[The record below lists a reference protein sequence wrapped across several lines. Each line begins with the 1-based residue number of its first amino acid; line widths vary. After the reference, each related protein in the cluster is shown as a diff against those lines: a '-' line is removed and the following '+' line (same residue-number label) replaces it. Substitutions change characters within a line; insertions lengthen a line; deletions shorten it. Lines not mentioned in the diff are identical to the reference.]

1 MEKQSVSYRGAAL
14 LLVVLVVIVV
24 CYLIVQPFIPAILWA
39 VVLSVLM
46 APFYRRIRKRF
57 SENLSAILTTMLSL
71 AFIGIPLILVATALY
86 IQGASLLRKAAEEGK
101 KPYTIAS
108 MAAEVDKVLLP
119 ISEKIG
125 MSDYTVQGWVED
137 NIKEISE
144 NLRTPIKN
152 AAIGIS
158 RSILTTVIAFL
169 TMFFMLRDGH
179 RLRKPIKELLP
190 IKSEKTDEIINRLGQ
205 TIRAV
210 FTGVVLVAIL
220 QGTLAGIA
228 YALCGVAHPMMWG
241 AMTIVLCIIP
251 LVGSPVVYIPLSLSL
266 ILQGKLIPGIIL
278 LAFCLAVVSNID
290 NILRPFLIGAKT
302 NLHPMAIFF
311 SLLGGVLLFGPVGIM
326 VGPMFLT
333 VGLAVSEVL
342 REMNAPNTDKEQL
355 AEATG

>member
-1 MEKQSVSYRGAAL
+1 MEKQPVNYRGAAL
-14 LLVVLVVIVV
+14 FLVVIAILVI

-46 APFYRRIRKRF
+46 APFYRRIRKRL
-57 SENLSAILTTMLSL
+57 SETMSAFLTTMLSL

-86 IQGASLLRKAAEEGK
+86 IQGASMLRKAADEGK
-101 KPYTIAS
+101 KSYTISS
-108 MAAEVDKVLLP
+108 MAEEVDRLLLP

-125 MSDYTVQGWVED
+125 MQDYTIKGWVED
-137 NIKEISE
+137 NEAEISDS
-144 NLRTPIKN
+144 LKTPIKN

-158 RSILTTVIAFL
+158 RSILTAVIAFL

-179 RLRKPIKELLP
+179 RLRKPVKDLLP
-190 IKSEKTDEIINRLGQ
+190 IRPEKTDEIIGRLGQ

-220 QGTLAGIA
+220 QGTVAGIA
-228 YALCGVAHPMMWG
+228 YALCGIPNALMWG
-241 AMTIVLCIIP
+241 AITIVLCIIP
-251 LVGSPVVYIPLSLSL
+251 LLGSPVVYIPLSLSL
-266 ILQGKLIPGIIL
+266 VIQGKYVPGIIL

-311 SLLGGVLLFGPVGIM
+311 SLLGGVLLFGPVGVM
-326 VGPMFLT
+326 VGPIFLT
-333 VGLAVSEVL
+333 IGLAVSEVL
-342 REMNAPNTDKEQL
+342 AEINLQKEN
-355 AEATG
+355 AEAPAQIQ